1 MIKSA
6 PPDHG
11 APGVEWRPTVGGVL
25 RLEVQDYT
33 GPAQWRWVLTDASG
47 SFIADHEVRVDERSS
62 QYEAF
67 IDLEYYI
74 SSYAAGDRY
83 AEAEARIV
91 AEVGQWLGSEVFG
104 HIAEALARAA
114 RRAPVTVR
122 VVVPEDA
129 RFLLFRPFELA
140 YVEGRPLAAQD
151 VTLVMQTANDDG
163 ADNAVP
169 VGSRLRV
176 LGLFSLPEGEQALN
190 LRRERHALVQM
201 IRRVA
206 GRGKAAEVR
215 VVQYGVTRDRLRK
228 ILEEGEGWD
237 VIHISG
243 HGAPGELLLETASGQ
258 LDTVT
263 VAELSD
269 MLAPARERVKLV
281 TVSACWSAVM
291 TIAEERR
298 LLGLPVPSADFPG
311 QVGGFSVSSGSFA
324 TELTERLG
332 CAVLAM
338 RYSVDDDFAIELSQK
353 FYELLADR
361 GQPVARA
368 VGMAVKDLSAG
379 GRFSARSTAT
389 PALFGGSAPE
399 MRLAAP
405 SRTES
410 PSYGTAE
417 LKMAGFPP
425 QPERFV
431 GRTGV
436 MARASAALADESGV
450 PGVVLRGMP
459 GGGKTACALELAY
472 THEHAFER
480 LVWYKAPDDG
490 MEISRSLTQFALAL
504 ERGLR
509 DFQMVHL
516 VSSPEE
522 LSVFLPRLTELM
534 ERNRIL
540 LIIDNG
546 ESLLTRDSQWR
557 DERWGQVIGA
567 LTAHRGLGRVIVT
580 SRRVPE
586 GDPSTFASDGSAETS
601 GFIVEPVDALSADEA
616 LLLARELPHLRALM
630 NGELPGIDHD
640 TARNLTVGV
649 HNVAQGH
656 PKLLELA
663 NGQAAYPQRLAALV
677 AAGDRAWQDQGGLP
691 AGFFTTGETTADSG
705 DYLHVLGAWTDA
717 VSDGLS
723 PAERELFWLLCCL
736 EEPDRE
742 RAVVMP
748 VWEALW
754 QKLGR
759 DSQPPGLEGAVEAA
773 ADRGLIETLAMTSG
787 EGQFY
792 AVHPGVSEAGRVH
805 AGKPF
810 RNMVDEIAA
819 FFWRV
824 GMDTSG
830 GANQYGVNTELIVRS
845 GFAAAP
851 YLIRQ
856 EKWEEAAAM
865 LEFAFNRNPSEA
877 NAAAIL
883 PYVQTIA
890 RNLDSV
896 ALFAATLI
904 EGINPTAAEAQV
916 RDYLAAAVARGD
928 HRAAMV
934 ASGNLAY
941 QCLHSGRFT
950 DALAYAD
957 QAVSHAQ
964 QAQVGP
970 WTKLGA
976 EVQRLQ
982 MLNETEDPGRVL
994 SEISRLRELMD
1005 VLDSPTDE
1013 DDAAR
1018 WWDVREALLNIDRS
1032 VSIELRQWEKAL
1044 AVNAEIIAIMDD
1056 RRAPDGLIAVAAL
1069 NDYGPL
1075 LRLGKARE
1083 ARVLLVNCRQAL
1095 EAVGDLRTLSAAI
1108 GALADAEEKLGHSEN
1123 AITLALDAL
1132 RYAYT
1137 AGAVGTVFDIY
1148 HNLGNYLAK
1157 HAGQPIPALA
1167 CHLCAALLKTLT
1179 GAGSTERSVRAAS
1192 VEFYVFGD
1200 TAVPPTS
1207 IADLS
1212 RKIGDIPGTNPVALI
1227 SQLSPD
1233 SQTAEQTLQDLVAR
1247 ARELANGLSE
1257 DTSPQQAC

>member
-1 MIKSA
+1 MA
-6 PPDHG
+6 RR
-11 APGVEWRPTVGGVL
+11 GVDWRPTVEGVL
-25 RLEVQDYT
+25 RLEVKDYV
-33 GPAQWRWVLTDASG
+33 GPARWRWVLTDASG

-67 IDLEYYI
+67 TDLEYYI

-83 AEAEARIV
+83 AEDEARIV

-104 HIAEALARAA
+104 RIAESLARTA

-129 RFLLFRPFELA
+129 RTLLFRPFELA
-140 YVEGRPLAAQD
+140 YAGGKPLAAQD
-151 VTLVMQTANDDG
+151 VTLVMQTADDDSAG
-163 ADNAVP
+163 NAGP
-169 VGSRLRV
+169 MGSRLRV
-176 LGLFSLPEGEQALN
+176 LGLFSLPEGERALN

-215 VVQYGVTRDRLRK
+215 VLQYGVTRDRLHR

-243 HGAPGELLLETASGQ
+243 HGAPGELLLETASGL

-263 VAELSD
+263 VTELSD

-281 TVSACWSAVM
+281 TVSACWSATI
-291 TIAEERR
+291 TIAEQRR
-298 LLGLPVPSADFPG
+298 LLGLPVPSVDLPG
-311 QVGGFSVSSGSFA
+311 HVGGFSASSGSFA

-338 RYSVDDDFAIELSQK
+338 RYSVDDDFAIGLSQK
-353 FYELLADR
+353 LYELLADR

-368 VGMAVKDLSAG
+368 VGMAVKELSAE
-379 GRFSARSTAT
+379 GRFSALSAAT

-399 MRLAAP
+399 LRLAAP
-405 SRTES
+405 SRTGP

-431 GRTGV
+431 GRTRV
-436 MARASAALADESGV
+436 MARASAALADESGI

-490 MEISRSLTQFALAL
+490 MEISGALTQFALAL
-504 ERGLR
+504 ERSLE

-516 VSSPEE
+516 VGSTEE

-534 ERNRIL
+534 ERNRLL
-540 LIIDNG
+540 LIVDNG
-546 ESLLTRDSQWR
+546 ESLLTSGGRWR

-567 LTAHRGLGRVIVT
+567 LTAHRGLGRVIIT
-580 SRRVPE
+580 SRRVPAVVP
-586 GDPSTFASDGSAETS
+586 GVFAPGGSAETS

-630 NGELPGIDHD
+630 NDEMPGIDHD
-640 TARNLTVGV
+640 TARNLALGV
-649 HNVAQGH
+649 LNVAQGH
-656 PKLLELA
+656 PKMLELA
-663 NGQAAYPQRLAALV
+663 NGQAAHPQRLAALV
-677 AAGDRAWQDQGGLP
+677 AAGDRAWQDRGGLP
-691 AGFFTTGETTADSG
+691 DRFFTIGETTTDSG
-705 DYLHVLGAWTDA
+705 DYLHILAAWTGA

-723 PAERELFWLLCCL
+723 PDERDLFWLLCCL

-742 RAVVMP
+742 RAVVTP
-748 VWEALW
+748 VWGALR

-759 DSQPPGLEGAVEAA
+759 DGQPPGLDSAVEAA
-773 ADRGLIETLAMTSG
+773 ADSGLIEVLATPGGGG
-787 EGQFY
+787 EFY

-810 RNMVDEIAA
+810 RDMVDEIAA

-830 GANQYGVNTELIVRS
+830 GAGHYSVNTGLIVRS

-856 EKWEEAAAM
+856 ERWEEAAAA
-865 LEFAFNRNPSEA
+865 LEFAFNRDPSER

-883 PYVQTIA
+883 PFVQTIA
-890 RNLDSV
+890 RNLDSA
-896 ALFAATLI
+896 ALFAAVVTEAI
-904 EGINPTAAEAQV
+904 DPAAAEAQV
-916 RDYLAAAVARGD
+916 RDYLDDAVARGD

-934 ASGNLAY
+934 ASGRLAY

-950 DALAYAD
+950 DALAHAD

-964 QAQVGP
+964 QAQLGP
-970 WTKLGA
+970 WTKLGT

-982 MLNETEDPGRVL
+982 MLNETEDPDRVL
-994 SEISRLRELMD
+994 PEIQRLRELMD
-1005 VLDSPTDE
+1005 LLDSNTGE

-1018 WWDVREALLNIDRS
+1018 PWDVREALLNIDRS
-1032 VSIELRQWEKAL
+1032 VSIELGQWEKAL
-1044 AVNAEIIAIMDD
+1044 AVNAEIIASMDA

-1083 ARVLLVNCRQAL
+1083 ARALLVDCRQVL

-1123 AITLALDAL
+1123 AIRLALDAL

-1137 AGAVGTVFDIY
+1137 AGAVATVFDIY

-1167 CHLCAALLKTLT
+1167 CHLCAALLKILT
-1179 GAGSTERSVRAAS
+1179 GAGNTERSVRAAS
-1192 VEFYVFGD
+1192 VEFCVFGD
-1200 TAVPPTS
+1200 AAVPPAS

-1227 SQLSPD
+1227 SQLTPD

-1247 ARELANGLSE
+1247 ARELAMAPPGDAPRSR
-1257 DTSPQQAC
+1257 SA